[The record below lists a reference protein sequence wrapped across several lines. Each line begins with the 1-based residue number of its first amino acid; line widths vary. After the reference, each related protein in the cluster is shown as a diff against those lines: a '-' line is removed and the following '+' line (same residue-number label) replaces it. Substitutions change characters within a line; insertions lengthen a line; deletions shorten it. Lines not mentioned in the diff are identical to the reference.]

1 MQDAISI
8 PACFSPSP
16 SLESTSNEHE
26 TALTRSGQ
34 SIFVSV
40 YRTKIADQCR
50 LISITW
56 CKNLMLHGLSV
67 SMSGSE
73 GQTQYSCKVELKPW
87 YFWRKQGSKRLV
99 IEDNYNNNNNKA
111 IDIFW
116 DLKNAKFHGETE
128 PTSDYY
134 VAVVCDQEVVL
145 LLGDMKKEAYRRTRC
160 RPSLIDPI
168 LVSKKEHIFGK
179 KKFSTR
185 AKFHEKGR
193 SHEISIECKNNNNK
207 KGSNNNNNNRGGD
220 NNNNNNNNN
229 YNGVVHHH
237 HHNNNHHHQP
247 ELEIRFDGHLVIHV
261 KHLQWKFRGN
271 ERIHLNKMRV
281 EVYWD
286 VHDWLFNQGLKHA
299 LFIFKP
305 VLLSTSKSSSLSSS
319 SQSPLSSS
327 PSTPLSSNTTGS
339 SSAGSSSMLE
349 GLNSVSSSSSSSSEF
364 SLFIYAW
371 KVE

>member
-16 SLESTSNEHE
+16 SLQSTSNGHE
-26 TALTRSGQ
+26 TTLTRSSQ
-34 SIFVSV
+34 SIFMSV
-40 YRTKIADQCR
+40 YRTKVADQCR

-67 SMSGSE
+67 SVSGSE
-73 GQTQYSCKVELKPW
+73 GQTEYSCKVELKPW

-99 IEDNYNNNNNKA
+99 IEDTSSNKD
-111 IDIFW
+111 IEIFW

-128 PTSDYY
+128 PSSDYY

-193 SHEISIECKNNNNK
+193 CHEISIECKNNNI
-207 KGSNNNNNNRGGD
+207 KGSSNNGGGD
-220 NNNNNNNNN
+220 NN
-229 YNGVVHHH
+229 GVVQ
-237 HHNNNHHHQP
+237 HNHHHHQP

-271 ERIHLNKMRV
+271 ERVHMNKMRV

-286 VHDWLFNQGLKHA
+286 VHDWLFNHGLKHA

-319 SQSPLSSS
+319 SPSPSPLSSS
-327 PSTPLSSNTTGS
+327 SPSSTPLSSNTG

-349 GLNSVSSSSSSSSEF
+349 GLNCVSSNVSSSSSSSEF
-364 SLFIYAW
+364 CLFIYAW